1 MSAISEKV
9 RKAIYAKCTP
19 PASTAVIG
27 TGKLT
32 GIYEG
37 KAPNEAVLPYGI
49 FQRFSAGEVKYTF
62 GVTLALEDDIWLLKV
77 LADESSST
85 TKEPQEFAED
95 MLATWLTTLGN
106 TLTIAGNT
114 VAWLARH
121 ADMPPFEEQKDE
133 RFIYHRGALIR
144 VKTE

>member
-9 RKAIYAKCTP
+9 RKAIFLK
-19 PASTAVIG
+19 SNVVAVVG
-27 TGKLT
+27 AAKLT
-32 GIYEG
+32 AIYEA

-49 FQRFSAGEVKYTF
+49 MQRFSAGEVKYTF

-77 LADESSST
+77 LADEDSST

-95 MLATWLTTLGN
+95 MLAVWLATLGN
-106 TLTIAGNT
+106 TLTISGNT

-121 ADMPPFEEQKDE
+121 ADMPPLDE
-133 RFIYHRGALIR
+133 PKNDRFIYHRGALIR